1 MLVLDIMK
9 DHATINFKMSL
20 NLLKIQGQTPLKGEI
35 TASGAKNAMTKL
47 LVASMLSDK
56 KCVFYNVPN
65 IQDVEITA
73 SLCEG
78 LGMEISWDKEK
89 KIMEV
94 QTKELK
100 NSFVPQKFSGA
111 NRIPI
116 LIIGA
121 LLARTTEPIIVP
133 TVGGDILGK
142 RPVDFHVEALRKLGA
157 EVEYKQSD
165 NEAIYQAQAKT
176 SLQGTII
183 ELNYPSVGATENTIL
198 AAVKAKGKTVI
209 KNAAFEPEIIDLIL
223 FLQKLGVDIRF
234 DVNRTIRIFETKFF
248 YPVQHTVLSDRNEIV
263 SYALAAIST
272 KGSVFIKGAEHRE
285 LITFLN
291 KIRKLG
297 ANFSVK
303 QEGIEFFYSHPLIAG
318 LQVETDVHPGFM
330 TDWQQP
336 FAVLLTQCQGV
347 SVIHETVYEKRFGYI
362 EALKK
367 MGADVSLFTECL
379 GNKTCRFASHNHK
392 HSLIVKGKTPLTAS
406 DIHVPDLRAGFAY
419 VMAALIAKG
428 TSTITGV
435 NFLDRGYAN
444 LVENLTALGADIER
458 LSLTSKAS
466 SSL

>member
-1 MLVLDIMK
+1 MFVLGIMK
-9 DHATINFKMSL
+9 GHTTFNFKMTL

-35 TASGAKNAMTKL
+35 RASGAKNAMTKL

-65 IQDVEITA
+65 ILDVEITA

-89 KIMEV
+89 REMEV

-100 NSFVPQKFSGA
+100 NSLVPQRFSGA

-116 LIIGA
+116 LVIGA
-121 LLARTTEPIIVP
+121 LIARTTEPIIVP
-133 TVGGDILGK
+133 TVGGDLLGK
-142 RPVDFHVEALRKLGA
+142 RPVDFHFQALRKLGV
-157 EVEYKQSD
+157 EIEYKESD
-165 NEAIYQAQAKT
+165 NKAIYHAQAK
-176 SLQGTII
+176 SPLQGTII
-183 ELNYPSVGATENTIL
+183 ELDYPSVGATENTIL
-198 AAVKAKGKTVI
+198 ASVKAKGMTLI
-209 KNAAFEPEIIDLIL
+209 KNAAIEPEIIDLIL

-234 DVNRTIRIFETKFF
+234 DVNRTIRIFETKAF

-272 KGSVFIKGAEHRE
+272 KGSVFIKGAKHRE

-291 KIRKLG
+291 KIRKVG

-303 QEGIEFFYSHPLIAG
+303 QDGIHFFHSHELTGG
-318 LQVETDVHPGFM
+318 LQIETDVHPGFM

-336 FAVLLTQCQGV
+336 FAVLLTQCKGV

-392 HSLIVKGKTPLTAS
+392 HSLIVKGSTPLFAS
-406 DIHVPDLRAGFAY
+406 NIHVPDLRAGFAY
-419 VMAALIAKG
+419 VMASLIAKG

-444 LVENLTALGADIER
+444 LVENLTSLGANIER
-458 LSLTSKAS
+458 VSES
-466 SSL
+466 SQSPVSV